1 MIPYVGYPDAF
12 FFSLAGRIGSGR
24 FDTGDATDDRPLAK
38 GLLRQSEA
46 LLFLYFVYTH
56 IMKYCKSI

>member
-46 LLFLYFVYTH
+46 LLFFYILYT
-56 IMKYCKSI
+56 SI